1 MRTTRQLL
9 ECRAARVLALAS
21 TALLPIA
28 TIASCTS
35 TSVTLAIEDAT
46 EDASIPDTSTE
57 AAEPTADDAGVD
69 APPITI
75 QDAATSDARPPPIQC
90 VEPPCATSLVIG
102 NGSDGFCAL
111 LDDGTVA
118 CWGAANSLST
128 EVPKPERVPGLTNI
142 VHIARTCALDNDGKV
157 WCWGT
162 GPFLRST
169 LRAYTTVSASAPVQL
184 AVPAAT
190 RLDVEYTALNS
201 SRNAP
206 AAVGC
211 ALTAD
216 GVVCW
221 GTNGEGQIRP
231 RVLNESVTKPN
242 GVTLVPMPEGGAPI
256 EDIFVGLAAF
266 ALRTDGTLLSW
277 GANPPLGRVSS
288 LFPDSHPEPVDL
300 AGVTYVDVAGAHAC
314 VVAQGSVYCWGAIL
328 PAAAQGAPL
337 THALPERVDLPELAV
352 SVGTTAGDY
361 GSRGAASARA
371 CAVAISGNVYCWGS
385 NASGQAGDGTYD
397 YAATP
402 VKVKGLPG
410 PASVVRTGV
419 YTTCALLTTG
429 KVYCWGDN
437 PNGELGN
444 GTIQDPSLVPV
455 QVLLP

>member
-1 MRTTRQLL
+1 MRTTRRLF
-9 ECRAARVLALAS
+9 ECRPARVLALAS
-21 TALLPIA
+21 IALLPLV
-28 TIASCTS
+28 TVASCTN
-35 TSVTLAIEDAT
+35 TSVTLTPEGAST
-46 EDASIPDTSTE
+46 EDASTPDTSTE
-57 AAEPTADDAGVD
+57 AAEPTVDDAGAD
-69 APPITI
+69 APPTTI
-75 QDAATSDARPPPIQC
+75 QDAATSDARPPAIQC
-90 VEPPCATSLVIG
+90 VEPPCATSLAIG
-102 NGSDGFCAL
+102 SGSDGFVAL

-118 CWGAANSLST
+118 CWGASSVSSD
-128 EVPKPERVPGLTNI
+128 VPKPERVPGLTNI
-142 VHIARTCALDNDGKV
+142 VHVARTCALDNEGKI

-169 LRAYTTVSASAPVQL
+169 VRGYTTVSASAPVQI

-190 RLDVEYTALNS
+190 RMDVEYTLNS
-201 SRNAP
+201 SRDAP

-211 ALTAD
+211 AVTAD

-231 RVLNESVTKPN
+231 RVLGESMTKPN
-242 GVTLVPMPEGGAPI
+242 GVTLVPMPDGGAPI
-256 EDIFVGLAAF
+256 EDIFVGNAAF
-266 ALRTDGTLLSW
+266 VLRTDGTLLSW

-288 LFPDSHPEPVDL
+288 VFPDSLPDQVDL

-314 VVAQGSVYCWGAIL
+314 VVAQGSVYCWGATMQT
-328 PAAAQGAPL
+328 AAQGVPL
-337 THALPERVDLPELAV
+337 VNALPRRVDLPELAV

-361 GSRGAASARA
+361 GDRGASSARA
-371 CAVAISGNVYCWGS
+371 CAVAISGNVYCWGA

-397 YAATP
+397 YALTP

-410 PASVVRTGV
+410 PASVVRTST

-444 GTIQDPSLVPV
+444 GTIQDPSLAPV
-455 QVLLP
+455 QALLPE